1 MFGLQDESTPWRKI
15 AGYTNRA
22 LAMLASRKP
31 RQRKYGGLLVTWL
44 LDEVLPQLHEK
55 MQDDAGETI
64 PVQDPPS
71 VNDLVSLR
79 HQVPIDGLEDFPDAT
94 WSELLAA
101 YALDRFGQAQFAF
114 QLKRDRLESAE
125 SGSGDNDQA
134 FAQAM
139 DRKFLGEL
147 LEAIDAVTY
156 AEHLR
161 EAQDDAVAEADLLF
175 SRQQRDKALK
185 KHQPTKAAKE
195 EFYLFWAQR
204 EFKNK
209 SEAARRFLWKLEKEN
224 RNPFK
229 GQPENTVTTLIR
241 ALRDWLKEKSDA
253 GDDEKQ

>member
-1 MFGLQDESTPWRKI
+1 MFGLQDESTPWGKI

-22 LAMLASRKP
+22 LGMLAGREP
-31 RQRKYGGLLVTWL
+31 YQVKYGGLLVSWL
-44 LDEVLPQLHEK
+44 LSEELPLLH
-55 MQDDAGETI
+55 QETQGDKYETL
-64 PVQDPPS
+64 PVRDPPS

-79 HQVPIDGLEDFPDAT
+79 HRVPIDGLEDFPDAT
-94 WSELLAA
+94 WPELLAA
-101 YALDRFGQAQFAF
+101 YALDCFGQAQFAF

-125 SGSGDNDQA
+125 SGPGDNDQA

-161 EAQDDAVAEADLLF
+161 EAKDDAVAEADLLF

-185 KHQPTKAAKE
+185 KHQPTTSAKE
-195 EFYLFWAQR
+195 EFFLFWVQG
-204 EFKNK
+204 EFENK
-209 SEAARRFLWKLEKEN
+209 SEAARRFLKMLTREV

-241 ALRDWLKEKSDA
+241 ALRDWLKEESDA
-253 GDDEKQ
+253 GDGEKQ

>member
-1 MFGLQDESTPWRKI
+1 MFGLQDESTPWGKI

-22 LAMLASRKP
+22 LAMLAGRGP
-31 RQRKYGGLLVTWL
+31 DQVKYGALLVNWL
-44 LDEVLPQLHEK
+44 LGEELPLLQ
-55 MQDDAGETI
+55 QETQGDKCETL
-64 PVQDPPS
+64 PVRDPPS

-79 HQVPIDGLEDFPDAT
+79 HRVPIDGIEDFPDAT
-94 WSELLAA
+94 WPALLAA

-114 QLKRDRLESAE
+114 DLKRDRFKSAE
-125 SGSGDNDQA
+125 SGPSDNDQA

-195 EFYLFWAQR
+195 EFFLFWVPG

-209 SEAARRFLWKLEKEN
+209 SEAARRFLEMLDQEE

-229 GQPENTVTTLIR
+229 GKPENTLRTLIR
-241 ALRDWLKEKSDA
+241 ALRDWLKEESDA
-253 GDDEKQ
+253 SDDEKQ

>member
-1 MFGLQDESTPWRKI
+1 MFGLQDESTPWGQI

-22 LAMLASRKP
+22 LAMLAGREPDQVKF
-31 RQRKYGGLLVTWL
+31 GGLLVGWL
-44 LDEVLPQLHEK
+44 LGEILPQLHDEA
-55 MQDDAGETI
+55 QGDGTI
-64 PVQDPPS
+64 PVEDPPS
-71 VNDLVSLR
+71 VNDLVSIR
-79 HQVPIDGLEDFPDAT
+79 HRVPIGGIEDFPDAT
-94 WSELLAA
+94 WPELLAA
-101 YALDRFGQAQFAF
+101 YALDRFGQAQVAF
-114 QLKRDRLESAE
+114 QLKRDRFENAD
-125 SGSGDNDQA
+125 SGPSDNDQA

-175 SRQQRDKALK
+175 SRQQRDKGIK
-185 KHQPTKAAKE
+185 RHQATNAAKE
-195 EFYLFWAQR
+195 EFFLFWAQR

-209 SEAARRFLWKLEKEN
+209 SEAARRFLEMLDEED

-229 GQPENTVTTLIR
+229 GKPENTLRTLIR
-241 ALRDWLKEKSDA
+241 ALRDWLKEESDA

>member
-1 MFGLQDESTPWRKI
+1 MFGLQDESTPWGQI

-22 LAMLASRKP
+22 LAMLAGREPDQVKF
-31 RQRKYGGLLVTWL
+31 GVLLVGWL
-44 LDEVLPQLHEK
+44 LGEILPQLHDEA
-55 MQDDAGETI
+55 QGDGTI
-64 PVQDPPS
+64 PVEDPPS
-71 VNDLVSLR
+71 VNDLVSIR
-79 HQVPIDGLEDFPDAT
+79 HRVPIGGIEDFPDAT
-94 WSELLAA
+94 WPELLAA

-125 SGSGDNDQA
+125 SGPGDNDQA

-161 EAQDDAVAEADLLF
+161 EAQDDAVAEAELLF
-175 SRQQRDKALK
+175 TQQQRDKAFK
-185 KHQPTKAAKE
+185 KHQPTTSAKE
-195 EFYLFWAQR
+195 EFFLFWVQG

-209 SEAARRFLWKLEKEN
+209 SEAARRFLKMLTREG
-224 RNPFK
+224 RNPFTGK
-229 GQPENTVTTLIR
+229 RKNTVRTLIR
-241 ALRDWLKEKSDA
+241 ALRVSLKEESDA

>member
-1 MFGLQDESTPWRKI
+1 MFGLQDESTPWGKI

-22 LAMLASRKP
+22 LAMLAGREPDQVKF
-31 RQRKYGGLLVTWL
+31 GGLLVGWL
-44 LDEVLPQLHEK
+44 LGEILPQLHDEA
-55 MQDDAGETI
+55 QGDGTI
-64 PVQDPPS
+64 PVEDPPS

-79 HQVPIDGLEDFPDAT
+79 HRVPIDGLEDFPDAT
-94 WSELLAA
+94 WPELLAA
-101 YALDRFGQAQFAF
+101 YALDCFGQAQFAF

-125 SGSGDNDQA
+125 SGPGDNDQA

-161 EAQDDAVAEADLLF
+161 EAQDDAVAEAELLF
-175 SRQQRDKALK
+175 TQQQRDKAFK
-185 KHQPTKAAKE
+185 KHQPTTSAKE
-195 EFYLFWAQR
+195 EFFLFWVQG

-209 SEAARRFLWKLEKEN
+209 SEAARRFLKMLTREG
-224 RNPFK
+224 RNPFTGK
-229 GQPENTVTTLIR
+229 RKNTVRTLIR
-241 ALRDWLKEKSDA
+241 ALRVSLKEESDA